1 MAFYLNN
8 SHTSCQQSNSMS
20 SRIDLLG
27 KFLPIWN
34 LLASWRFGFEF
45 ISLSKGNLKTHPLFR
60 HRSPTCLSG
69 PFWNLCYCGTFPW
82 ACEYK
87 LESGTV
93 LTGKEVAA
101 QRTQRPHSQ
110 WGPRRAMS
118 TDWTDFTL
126 THWAKGDQGNEQKH
140 CCSFWLLGNTQPQL
154 MKCFWKGL
162 CLEMEW

>member
-1 MAFYLNN
+1 MAFSLNN
-8 SHTSCQQSNSMS
+8 SHTSCQQSNSMN
-20 SRIDLLG
+20 SRVDLLG
-27 KFLPIWN
+27 KFLPIW
-34 LLASWRFGFEF
+34 
-45 ISLSKGNLKTHPLFR
+45 LSLFR

-69 PFWNLCYCGTFPW
+69 PFWNLCYCGMFPC

-93 LTGKEVAA
+93 LTGKEVAVR
-101 QRTQRPHSQ
+101 RTQRPHSQ
-110 WGPRRAMS
+110 WGPRRAVS

-126 THWAKGDQGNEQKH
+126 THWAKGDQGNEQRH
-140 CCSFWLLGNTQPQL
+140 CCSFWLLGNTQPKL